1 MVATVEVVV
10 LSVVVCFVETNRNRE
25 RALLANMGV
34 RPVAVG
40 ALFAVPALVGEIV
53 LRAVGAAVS

>member
-1 MVATVEVVV
+1 MIAAVEVVV
-10 LSVVVCFVETNRNRE
+10 LSVVVCFVDTYRNRE
-25 RALLANMGV
+25 RALIANLGV

-53 LRAVGAAVS
+53 LRAVGAAFA